1 MIIHVTIVSVL
12 AMFIVYDVPIPIV
25 YNLYIIGSYDNWL
38 EPERPVLDPAQDLP
52 KPPHPLVL
60 NLAIM

>member
-1 MIIHVTIVSVL
+1 MIIHMTIVSAL
-12 AMFIVYDVPIPIV
+12 IKLIIFMVYDVSIPIV

-52 KPPHPLVL
+52 LVL